1 MAVLPDADRTRIWRG
16 LMRIGE
22 RYADPIDKAALRAAV
37 DATDDWIDANAASF
51 NAALPVT
58 ARDNLTAAQKT
69 LLFCAM
75 AAFRVSQ
82 AFAQRLLG
90 GMD

>member
-1 MAVLPDADRTRIWRG
+1 VAVLPDADRTRIWRG

-51 NAALPVT
+51 NAALP
-58 ARDNLTAAQKT
+58 AAAQSGLTGAQKT
-69 LLFCAM
+69 LMFCGV
-75 AAFRVSQ
+75 AAFRVSP